1 MSTQMAQ
8 ANTSPPSI
16 NGAQLF
22 ARYAYPPNVLGY
34 CGPADHLSLFEY
46 GTSGVTDAG
55 LVELAKAFAGAWPY
69 LELIA
74 GSTGIKDPLDRRV
87 V

>member
-8 ANTSPPSI
+8 PNTSAPRVS
-16 NGAQLF
+16 GAQLF

-55 LVELAKAFAGAWPY
+55 L
-69 LELIA
+69 
-74 GSTGIKDPLDRRV
+74 GSWQRRLRARGPISS
-87 V
+87 